1 MEDWAPSVF
10 QEHPSIDVGN
20 RYFTPRQNALQDCQ
34 VAFSASIDP
43 DHILTDAMGDQFI
56 HVEDN
61 QVEYYEYYEA
71 RKESRGTKYVIN
83 DLLPDFKTNNEND
96 RHYEFAPSVFCVGD
110 IAEAQ
115 LSFEVIRL
123 KGKRSK
129 MIVVLRALT
138 LLDKGEVE
146 VSMDDW

>member
-1 MEDWAPSVF
+1 MEDWVPSVF

-20 RYFTPRQNALQDCQ
+20 RYFTPRQNALQDRQ
-34 VAFSASIDP
+34 VAFSASVDP
-43 DHILTDAMGDQFI
+43 DHILTDAMGDQFV

-61 QVEYYEYYEA
+61 QVEYYEA
-71 RKESRGTKYVIN
+71 RKESGGTKYVIN
-83 DLLPDFKTNNEND
+83 DLLPEFEANDEND
-96 RHYEFAPSVFCVGD
+96 RHYEVAPSIFRVGD
-110 IAEAQ
+110 IAEGQ
-115 LSFEVIRL
+115 LSFKVIRL

-146 VSMDDW
+146 VSVGD